1 MILPLLSVYTVS
13 MGNISFMR
21 HLLQTALISSTL
33 LGAAS
38 PCLAGESLP
47 LNRSLDE
54 IARTLP
60 QADRVNSLDSRL
72 SFTRQIGVGGLV
84 SGTTFAASV
93 LAAGVPAAA
102 MEETWRGFASAIDLI
117 HDPRDGDGFHVR
129 FEQTFSW
136 DGQPTGAAR
145 VLWAELRS
153 TAKGTIALHR
163 FASKTSDTMFWLT
176 SGTAAALPAIRMP
189 VDVVKL
195 SSGYGLRAD
204 PLDKEMGTASA
215 IGPLP
220 DAAPVATEMAK
231 EETAPALEVK
241 KDDKPV
247 RKMARSSMSFGGIG
261 GGSGGSRDVFEG
273 TRAAKTAPVV
283 DEPAAPEPE
292 QKTETAALAPK
303 LGPKLFMHEGLD
315 LVAAPGA
322 PVYAAADGVVFGAG
336 PNGRYGNWIRI
347 DHAGKLST
355 VYGHLAGFEPGIV
368 PGAIVKQGKLI
379 GFIGTT
385 GRTTGPH
392 LHFEVLSNGRAVDP
406 LARPEL
412 SRAQLRG
419 AEFERFRKQV
429 RASLAERVSET
440 ALP

>member
-1 MILPLLSVYTVS
+1 MKA
-13 MGNISFMR
+13 ISFLR
-21 HLLQTALISSTL
+21 TSVSASLAALAL
-33 LGAAS
+33 AAAA

-47 LNRSLDE
+47 LPRGLDE
-54 IARTLP
+54 ISRTLP
-60 QADRVNSLDSRL
+60 ALDRPAPAATLP
-72 SFTRQIGVGGLV
+72 FTRQIGVGGLV

-129 FEQTFSW
+129 YEQTFTW
-136 DGQPTGAAR
+136 NGQPTGSAR

-153 TAKGTIALHR
+153 AAKGTIALHR
-163 FASKTSDTMFWLT
+163 FKSAASDAAFWLA
-176 SGTAAALPAIRMP
+176 SGTAAASPTIRMP

-204 PLDKEMGTASA
+204 PFDKEMGTASA
-215 IGPLP
+215 VGPLP
-220 DAAPVATEMAK
+220 DPVAGAKEVTREAAK
-231 EETAPALEVK
+231 EETAPAPDVK
-241 KDDKPV
+241 KEDKPV
-247 RKMARSSMSFGGIG
+247 RKMARSSLAFGGISG
-261 GGSGGSRDVFEG
+261 AVGGSRDVFEG
-273 TRAAKTAPVV
+273 TRAARTAPVV
-283 DEPAAPEPE
+283 EEPAAEPE
-292 QKTETAALAPK
+292 KKSETAALTPK
-303 LGPKLFMHEGLD
+303 AGPRLFMHDGLD

-322 PVYAAADGVVFGAG
+322 PVYAAADGIVVGAG
-336 PNGRYGNWIRI
+336 PNGRYGNWIQI

-355 VYGHLAGFEPGIV
+355 VYGHLAGFEPGIA

-379 GFIGTT
+379 GFIGMT

-406 LARPEL
+406 LTRPEL

-419 AEFERFRKQV
+419 AELERFRKQV
-429 RASLAERVSET
+429 RASLVERVSET